1 MRSLRNKSWK
11 RKSEIEKQSKEMGDE
26 KVKAEALQIIG
37 AFQVLP
43 RLVVF
48 DLDYTLWPFYWYSLL
63 LLFLLL
69 LHIYTIKHII
79 NYCIYVNDSSMTKE
93 SSFLFFLS
101 NLNKV
106 KLLGTTH
113 YNFCSIKCCR
123 LM

>member
-1 MRSLRNKSWK
+1 MRNKSWN
-11 RKSEIEKQSKEMGDE
+11 RKSEIGKQNKEMGDE

-63 LLFLLL
+63 LLLLLLL

-79 NYCIYVNDSSMTKE
+79 NYCIYVNDSSMKE
-93 SSFLFFLS
+93 E
-101 NLNKV
+101 
-106 KLLGTTH
+106 
-113 YNFCSIKCCR
+113 
-123 LM
+123 

>member
-1 MRSLRNKSWK
+1 MRNKSWNP
-11 RKSEIEKQSKEMGDE
+11 KSEIGKQNKAMGDE

-63 LLFLLL
+63 LLLL

-79 NYCIYVNDSSMTKE
+79 NYCIYVNDFSMKKE
-93 SSFLFFLS
+93 SFFVY
-101 NLNKV
+101 NLHKL

-113 YNFCSIKCCR
+113 SNFCSI
-123 LM
+123 